1 MTIKIHFLIY
11 RNKDFH
17 EVTLEKNGEVLLRF
31 AAAYGFRN
39 IQNMI
44 LKLKKGKFPY
54 HFVEVLACPRG
65 KRCGRPI
72 NSLSTVTMQGRLL
85 SHAWHAVL
93 SHEDS
98 LPSTVMRELDS
109 CILRHSL
116 VSAIWE
122 PHCTNGNQHP
132 RSLMWSWY
140 VGPTGRSWPCAQQ
153 QEKTD
158 AAFALRVPLAAKG
171 N

>member
-1 MTIKIHFLIY
+1 MTFRSMTIKIHFLNY

-65 KRCGRPI
+65 KGCRRPI
-72 NSLSTVTMQGRLL
+72 NSLSTVTVQGRLL
-85 SHAWHAVL
+85 SHAWRAIL

-98 LPSTVMRELDS
+98 LPSTVM
-109 CILRHSL
+109 
-116 VSAIWE
+116 
-122 PHCTNGNQHP
+122 
-132 RSLMWSWY
+132 
-140 VGPTGRSWPCAQQ
+140 
-153 QEKTD
+153 
-158 AAFALRVPLAAKG
+158 
-171 N
+171 

>member
-1 MTIKIHFLIY
+1 MIH

-65 KRCGRPI
+65 KECRRPTD
-72 NSLSTVTMQGRLL
+72 SLSNNTMQGR
-85 SHAWHAVL
+85 VL
-93 SHEDS
+93 PQA
-98 LPSTVMRELDS
+98 LA
-109 CILRHSL
+109 C
-116 VSAIWE
+116 
-122 PHCTNGNQHP
+122 HP
-132 RSLMWSWY
+132 Q
-140 VGPTGRSWPCAQQ
+140 A
-153 QEKTD
+153 
-158 AAFALRVPLAAKG
+158 
-171 N
+171 